1 MKQSQSGFTL
11 IELLIVIAIAAV
23 LATAVVVILNP
34 AVILKQARDGTR
46 IADLESIATAVK
58 IAKFEGVYLGTS
70 SIAYLSL
77 PDNASSTCGSYSLPT
92 LPSGWSYHCVTE
104 ANFTK
109 NDGTGW
115 IPINFAA
122 IGTLAFGN
130 LPVDPVNQATSS
142 LYYVYVA
149 GDSEDSAAPELVA
162 PSEGGAG
169 SRTAPAATGRCPGV
183 FRISAIPRVLCGV
196 PNSILVS
203 FGGGNGVPGSP
214 VLHLESDTGVYA
226 ATDGTGAAPADAE
239 RVGSWRDQSS
249 NAYLFARGASLGPGY
264 QTNESNGK
272 PAIDF
277 AAASDTKITKTG
289 VTDLLTGGQ
298 RAFTAALV
306 LAGPSTG
313 GAANNGAWV
322 AQNEGGGVQDKWI
335 IHNGVIASTNNFSMH
350 LQGSGGEGNI
360 NGATPVGDPAEI
372 NIIRRQTDGT
382 WIIRKAGAQVASGTT
397 SIAFGTPNT
406 GDIEIGYTEGG
417 NNLSGEIFAIILYAT
432 ALSDADILTLE
443 TYLGK
448 YIP

>member
-1 MKQSQSGFTL
+1 M
-11 IELLIVIAIAAV
+11 IELLIVIAVVAILAAAV
-23 LATAVVVILNP
+23 VFVINP
-34 AVILKQARDGTR
+34 ANLFEQARDGQR
-46 IADLESIATAVK
+46 IADLESIAAAVK
-58 IAKFEGVYLGTS
+58 IAKFEGVNLGTS

-77 PDNASSTCGSYSLPT
+77 PDTSSTCGSYTLPT

-104 ANFTK
+104 ANLTK
-109 NDGTGW
+109 NNGDGW

-122 IGTLAFGN
+122 LSVLGFSH
-130 LPVDPVNQATSS
+130 LPVDPVNEATSS
-142 LYYVYVA
+142 LYYVYTA

-162 PSEGGAG
+162 PSEGGSG
-169 SRTAPAATGRCPGV
+169 SRTAPSAGGRCSGV
-183 FRISAIPRVLCGV
+183 YASRITPRNLCGV
-196 PNSILVS
+196 PNSILVA
-203 FGGGNGVPGSP
+203 FGGGSGVPGSP

-226 ATDGTGAAPADAE
+226 AADGTGAAPADAE

-289 VTDLLTGGQ
+289 VTDLLIGGQ
-298 RAFTAALV
+298 REFTAAFV

-313 GAANNGAWV
+313 GAANNGVWI
-322 AQNEGGGVQDKWI
+322 AQDEGGGTQDKWI
-335 IHNGVIASTNNFSMH
+335 IHNGVIVATNNFSMH

-372 NIIRRQTDGT
+372 KVMRRKADGT
-382 WIIRKAGAQVASGTT
+382 WIIRKNGVETASGTT
-397 SIAFGTPNT
+397 ATTFGTPNT
-406 GDIEIGYTEGG
+406 GDIEIGYAEGG
-417 NNLSGEIFAIILYAT
+417 NNLSGEIFAIVLYAS
-432 ALSDADILTLE
+432 ALSDAEVLTLE